1 MLISG
6 ALKAKTRK
14 LLLRGEVTLPIITE
28 HKGEKESYGPG
39 CLLER
44 IGLCRR
50 SLPWI
55 FVVFVLNLWISWRRV
70 DALTMLSFPAHE
82 HSAPLHLVELGP
94 L

>member
-39 CLLER
+39 CLGV
-44 IGLCRR
+44 ISS
-50 SLPWI
+50 SLPETPASLPCPRWDPHAH
-55 FVVFVLNLWISWRRV
+55 LSLKEQRAGADYTCACNLHTKEMR
-70 DALTMLSFPAHE
+70 
-82 HSAPLHLVELGP
+82 
-94 L
+94 